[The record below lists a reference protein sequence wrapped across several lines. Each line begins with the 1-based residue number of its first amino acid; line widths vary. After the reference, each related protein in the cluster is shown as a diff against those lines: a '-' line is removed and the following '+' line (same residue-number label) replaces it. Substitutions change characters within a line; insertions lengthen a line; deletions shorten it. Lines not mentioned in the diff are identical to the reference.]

1 MNPFEYVVLLTSI
14 VLALGITRVLGG
26 FGAMLGHRRKH
37 SLYWVHLVWLLNVFL
52 WLLLNWWIL
61 FRWHQQETWTFFL
74 FAFVLLSPIVAFLL
88 SVLLVPE
95 PISEGLDFKQHFYAN
110 QRAFFALAALLPPID
125 MTDTLL
131 KGWAHFQAQ
140 GVVYPV
146 AIGVWF
152 VMMVTAAVTHSQ
164 RYHAVFSIFFL
175 ISLLVFISLNLSLLV

>member
-1 MNPFEYVVLLTSI
+1 MNPFEYVALLTSI

-26 FGAMLGHRRKH
+26 VGAMLGHRRKH

-74 FAFVLLSPIVAFLL
+74 FGFVLLSPIIAFLL

-95 PISEGLDFKQHFYAN
+95 PIGEGLDFKRHFYDN
-110 QRAFFALAALLPPID
+110 HRPFFALAALLPPID
-125 MTDTLL
+125 LTDTLL

-140 GVVYPV
+140 GMVYPV
-146 AIGVWF
+146 SIGVWF
-152 VMMVTAAVTHSQ
+152 ELMVIAAVTRSQ
-164 RYHAVFSIFFL
+164 RYHAAYSIFFF
-175 ISLLVFISLNLSLLV
+175 IYLLVFISINLSLLV